1 MPNGWL
7 KMCLFGDSGINLK
20 TLLDQKM
27 DREKIKE
34 KIKEAVLLKPAKH
47 NLDKEK
53 VNLIMHK
60 VGG

>member
-7 KMCLFGDSGINLK
+7 KMCLFGDSGIDLK
-20 TLLDQKM
+20 TLFEQ
-27 DREKIKE
+27 EKDKE
-34 KIKEAVLLKPAKH
+34 KIKEEIKKVILKKPEKH
-47 NLDKEK
+47 KLDKEK